1 MLDSHISSSPFSAT
15 DQQAMQ
21 MALQLAQRAWQAGE
35 VPVGAV
41 LLDAQGQCIGQGYNQ
56 VITQADPTWHAE
68 IVALRQATAHQHNYR
83 LPGAQLFVTLEP
95 CMMCLGALLHAR
107 LARIVYAAPDP
118 KTGVC
123 GSQLALHEHPVLNH
137 QTQIQSGLYQDQAAA
152 LLRDFFKERRQLA
165 KQRKQAL

>member
-1 MLDSHISSSPFSAT
+1 MLDINSSTAEFGTT

-21 MALQLAQRAWQAGE
+21 LALQLAQLAWQAGE

-41 LLDAQGQCIGQGYNQ
+41 LLDGQGQLIGQGYNQ
-56 VITQADPTWHAE
+56 VITRSDPTWHAE
-68 IVALRQATAHQHNYR
+68 IVALRQATAQQQNYR

-95 CMMCLGALLHAR
+95 CMMCLGALFHAR
-107 LARIVYAAPDP
+107 IARVVYATADP

-137 QTQIQSGLYQDQAAA
+137 QTQIQSGLYQDQAAEM
-152 LLRDFFKERRQLA
+152 LRAFFKERRQLA

>member
-1 MLDSHISSSPFSAT
+1 MNVDVREKFSQSDEQT
-15 DQQAMQ
+15 MQ
-21 MALQLAQRAWQAGE
+21 LALQLAQRAWQAGE

-41 LLDAQGQCIGQGYNQ
+41 LVDAQGEIIGQGYNQ

-68 IVALRQATAHQHNYR
+68 IEALRQAAQQQQNYR

-107 LARIVYAAPDP
+107 VARIVYATADP

-123 GSQLALHEHPVLNH
+123 GSQLCLHEHTALNH
-137 QTQIQSGLYQDQAAA
+137 HTQVQAGLYQDQAAQ

-165 KQRKQAL
+165 KQRKQTL